1 VGAPPGYVGHDEGGQ
16 LTEKIRRRPYS
27 VVLLDEIEKAHPDV
41 FNILRQV
48 LEEGRL
54 TDSVGRVVD
63 FRNPILIMTT
73 NAGAEA
79 IKNESAFGFQRPDN
93 DASYANMKQRV
104 TDEIERVFRPEFINR
119 FNDIIVFR
127 HLNEADLNAV
137 VDMELKKLR
146 GRLSEK
152 NLRLLLSDEAKEL
165 LVKRG
170 SNFDYGARP
179 LRRAIES
186 NLEDPLSEELL
197 RGAFDE
203 ADVIVVEVKE
213 DEAQADAP
221 ESEKRKRLAFEAK
234 KLADLTPE
242 QLESDAVKNYCV
254 KKEAEPKA
262 DAEAP
267 ASTGETSADKKADDA
282 E

>member
-1 VGAPPGYVGHDEGGQ
+1 
-16 LTEKIRRRPYS
+16 
-27 VVLLDEIEKAHPDV
+27 
-41 FNILRQV
+41 
-48 LEEGRL
+48 
-54 TDSVGRVVD
+54 
-63 FRNPILIMTT
+63 
-73 NAGAEA
+73 
-79 IKNESAFGFQRPDN
+79 
-93 DASYANMKQRV
+93 
-104 TDEIERVFRPEFINR
+104 DEIERVFRPEFINR
-119 FNDIIVFR
+119 FNDIIIFR

-146 GRLSEK
+146 GRLADK

-186 NLEDPLSEELL
+186 HLEDPLSEELL

-203 ADVIVVEVKE
+203 ADVIVVELQE
-213 DEAQADAP
+213 DETQAVD
-221 ESEKRKRLAFEAK
+221 SDKRKRLAFGAK

-242 QLESDAVKNYCV
+242 ELESDAIKNYCV

-262 DAEAP
+262 D
-267 ASTGETSADKKADDA
+267 ETSADEKTDEAK
-282 E
+282 

>member
-1 VGAPPGYVGHDEGGQ
+1 
-16 LTEKIRRRPYS
+16 
-27 VVLLDEIEKAHPDV
+27 
-41 FNILRQV
+41 
-48 LEEGRL
+48 
-54 TDSVGRVVD
+54 
-63 FRNPILIMTT
+63 
-73 NAGAEA
+73 
-79 IKNESAFGFQRPDN
+79 
-93 DASYANMKQRV
+93 
-104 TDEIERVFRPEFINR
+104 
-119 FNDIIVFR
+119 
-127 HLNEADLNAV
+127 LNEADLNAV

-146 GRLSEK
+146 GRLAEK

-186 NLEDPLSEELL
+186 HLEDPLSEELL

-213 DEAQADAP
+213 DETQEADAT
-221 ESEKRKRLAFEAK
+221 EADKRKRLAFEAK

-242 QLESDAVKNYCV
+242 ELESDAIKNYCV
-254 KKEAEPKA
+254 KKVDE
-262 DAEAP
+262 AEAP
-267 ASTGETSADKKADDA
+267 ASTDETSADEKADDA